1 MAEKS
6 ALLGGEDQ
14 SVVKV
19 IWRGRALMLKFFSDE
34 CLLSLKRICLL
45 QSITLI

>member
-6 ALLGGEDQ
+6 ALLGGEDL

-19 IWRGRALMLKFFSDE
+19 MWRGRALVLKFFSD
-34 CLLSLKRICLL
+34 
-45 QSITLI
+45 